1 MIPMSSK
8 IPFIHFNN
16 LASASE
22 LKLLDNA
29 CREWGFFY
37 LNNHGIE
44 PSLLQGLES
53 EMREF
58 FQLSQV
64 EKKKIERTRKNPW
77 GYYDRELTK
86 QTRDWKEI
94 LDIGLG
100 KSSGPFINH
109 RPQWPS
115 HNNSFKPVAEATY
128 RCFEEVAFSLLD
140 ACASNLGV
148 PEQKLRS
155 AFTPEHTSY
164 LRLNHYPSCAKPALP
179 DGLSITEPGNL
190 GIIFIQTLAL

>member
-1 MIPMSSK
+1 MIFMSHH
-8 IPFIHFNN
+8 IPCISFNN

-22 LKLLDNA
+22 LKLLDSA

-44 PSLLQGLES
+44 SSLLQGLET

-58 FQLSQV
+58 FQLSLG

-128 RCFEEVAFSLLD
+128 RCFEEVAFALLD

-148 PEQKLRS
+148 PEQELRS

>member
-77 GYYDRELTK
+77 GYYDRELISHLAPSSTIAPSGRHITTVSSRLQK
-86 QTRDWKEI
+86 QPIVVLK
-94 LDIGLG
+94 
-100 KSSGPFINH
+100 K
-109 RPQWPS
+109 
-115 HNNSFKPVAEATY
+115 
-128 RCFEEVAFSLLD
+128 
-140 ACASNLGV
+140 
-148 PEQKLRS
+148 
-155 AFTPEHTSY
+155 
-164 LRLNHYPSCAKPALP
+164 
-179 DGLSITEPGNL
+179 
-190 GIIFIQTLAL
+190 